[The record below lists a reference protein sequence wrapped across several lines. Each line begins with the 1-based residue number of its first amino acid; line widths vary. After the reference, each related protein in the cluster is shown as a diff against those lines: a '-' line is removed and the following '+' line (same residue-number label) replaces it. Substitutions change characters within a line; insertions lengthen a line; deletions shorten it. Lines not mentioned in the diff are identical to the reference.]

1 MALGPAYPIISGG
14 LPGVFTN
21 VTVTSSTIPTNGIY
35 LPAANTVGVAT
46 NGVLRAQ
53 YSTTAYSVALNT
65 IIGSTSVAPDGT
77 LHVYAGSAGTVTA
90 AAAANVLV
98 IEDDTD
104 NGLSILTPDA
114 SNSNIYL
121 GSPTLNRGAFLRWNY
136 NANAAYLVTDRVGAT
151 LGLYAGASV
160 LNLTL
165 SGAAGSELA
174 TFAGDVTLSEG
185 KLTVTD
191 TANETALTI
200 TSSATSADPV
210 YLNGNLVQSGN
221 AILIQA
227 NALTNGTLATFT
239 SSSANASARSL
250 VRLASSSSS
259 ATGTVILQLEQGA
272 ANAFMNLVGTAGA
285 NVTDPISTFVTVPGA
300 LAGWMQWD
308 VNGAK
313 RWIPFYNDPVS

>member
-1 MALGPAYPIISGG
+1 M
-14 LPGVFTN
+14 
-21 VTVTSSTIPTNGIY
+21 
-35 LPAANTVGVAT
+35 
-46 NGVLRAQ
+46 
-53 YSTTAYSVALNT
+53 
-65 IIGSTSVAPDGT
+65 
-77 LHVYAGSAGTVTA
+77 
-90 AAAANVLV
+90 
-98 IEDDTD
+98 
-104 NGLSILTPDA
+104 
-114 SNSNIYL
+114 
-121 GSPTLNRGAFLRWNY
+121 
-136 NANAAYLVTDRVGAT
+136 TDRVGAT